1 MMENKKYYVV
11 KSLMMA
17 NALTFITGQKPYV
30 YDSLSKKGKH
40 VYSFMNNEVFQEA
53 LLILNEAKDK
63 LRE

>member
-1 MMENKKYYVV
+1 MSDKKYYVV

-30 YDSLSKKGKH
+30 YDSLSEKGKH
-40 VYSFMNNEVFQEA
+40 VYSFMNNEMFQEA
-53 LLILNEAKDK
+53 LLILNEAKNK